1 MCDYSLHALPNRLAV
16 EGEPLLL
23 HRFPTGALG
32 LASPSDLCAPAEPPD
47 QTRTGWWSR
56 VKSWLSL
63 SGAKPIPAV
72 CVPPGAQLVLRD
84 IPQHLQQQLGVGAEE
99 EVTFTQL
106 SADAYI
112 HRDAVR
118 FNNGREVLLQK
129 LAAGQRVDILCLAPV
144 KEAPLQVW
152 LEAVIR

>member
-23 HRFPTGALG
+23 HRFPTGTLG
-32 LASPSDLCAPAEPPD
+32 LASPSDLCAPAEPLD
-47 QTRTGWWSR
+47 RARTGWWSR

-63 SGAKPIPAV
+63 SGKKPIPAV

-84 IPQHLQQQLGVGAEE
+84 IPQYLQQQFGVGDEE
-99 EVTFTQL
+99 EVTFAQL
-106 SADAYI
+106 SADAYSY
-112 HRDAVR
+112 RDAVR

-129 LAAGQRVDILCLAPV
+129 LAVGQRVDILCLAPV
-144 KEAPLQVW
+144 KAAPPQVW
-152 LEAVIR
+152 LAAVSR

>member
-16 EGEPLLL
+16 EGEQLLL
-23 HRFPTGALG
+23 HRYPTGTLG
-32 LASPSDLCAPAEPPD
+32 LASPSDLLTPAEPPD
-47 QTRTGWWSR
+47 QARTGWWSR

-63 SGAKPIPAV
+63 SGMKPIPAV

-84 IPQHLQQQLGVGAEE
+84 IPQYLQQQLGVGDEE
-99 EVTFTQL
+99 EVTFTQS
-106 SADAYI
+106 SADAYSY
-112 HRDAVR
+112 RDAVR

-129 LAAGQRVDILCLAPV
+129 LAVGQRVDVLCLTPV

-152 LEAVIR
+152 LEAVSR

>member
-32 LASPSDLCAPAEPPD
+32 LASPSDLWTPAEPPD
-47 QTRTGWWSR
+47 QARAGWWSR

-63 SGAKPIPAV
+63 SGEKSIPAV

-84 IPQHLQQQLGVGAEE
+84 IPQYLQQRLGVGDEE
-99 EVTFTQL
+99 EVTFAQL
-106 SADAYI
+106 SADAYS

-118 FNNGREVLLQK
+118 FNNGREVLLQD
-129 LAAGQRVDILCLAPV
+129 LAVGQRVDVLWLAPV
-144 KEAPLQVW
+144 KSAPLQVW
-152 LEAVIR
+152 LAAVSR